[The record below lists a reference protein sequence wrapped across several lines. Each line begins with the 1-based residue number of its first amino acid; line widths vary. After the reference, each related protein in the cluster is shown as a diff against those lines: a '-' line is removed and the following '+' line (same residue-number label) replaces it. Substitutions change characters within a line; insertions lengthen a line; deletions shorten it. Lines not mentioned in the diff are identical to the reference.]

1 MDDRKETDIGNLR
14 EAKTYEAGLVKVPN
28 ILYEDEGFYLVISK
42 TYIWSK
48 RAFSMMISLLISTMN
63 ES

>member
-28 ILYEDEGFYLVISK
+28 ILYEDEGFYLVISE
-42 TYIWSK
+42 TYI
-48 RAFSMMISLLISTMN
+48 
-63 ES
+63 

>member
-28 ILYEDEGFYLVISK
+28 ILYEDEGFYLVISE

>member
-28 ILYEDEGFYLVISK
+28 ILSEDEGFYLVISE